1 MKELK
6 QMMNDNKVIAI
17 QADRNIFENL
27 DLRQK
32 PKYYA
37 REILFIRYNVS
48 TKVFEKV
55 STALYFAEH
64 HKFFNLNGC
73 KSKDMQLLPFATYGE
88 SHTYRSVPYTVE
100 QVEKYLKFVKKHFGL
115 KVLDVEQVEE
125 VAQHAEVLSL
135 YQQYKQVRTEINEIL
150 KPAEKTVYPSSRKTS
165 FTSDFFI
172 NQEQHNMILC
182 YNEKRYTL
190 INSDILYTPSVC
202 ALKESKNDRFWPID
216 FLTHS
221 NTHGRSNKNYTFGN
235 VSKKEMK
242 VVIELLEKLVPL
254 SQSIV
259 EKEREVLRNIFK

>member
-6 QMMNDNKVIAI
+6 QMMNDNKVVAI
-17 QADRNIFENL
+17 QADRYIFEKL
-27 DLRQK
+27 DLRQN
-32 PKYYA
+32 PKCCA

-64 HKFFNLNGC
+64 HTFFNLNGC
-73 KSKDMQLLPFATYGE
+73 KSKDAQLLPFTTYGE
-88 SHTYRSVPYTVE
+88 ALYRSVPYTVE
-100 QVEKYLKFVKKHFGL
+100 QVEKYLKFVKKHFSL

-150 KPAEKTVYPSSRKTS
+150 KPVEKIVYPSSRKTS
-165 FTSDFFI
+165 FTSNFFI
-172 NQEQHNMILC
+172 NREQHKMILC

-190 INSDILYTPSVC
+190 INSDILYTPSTC
-202 ALKESKNDRFWPID
+202 TLTESKNDRFWPID

-221 NTHGRSNKNYTFGN
+221 NTCGRSNGSYSFGN
-235 VSKKEMK
+235 VPKKEMK
-242 VVIELLEKLVPL
+242 VIIELLEKLVSL